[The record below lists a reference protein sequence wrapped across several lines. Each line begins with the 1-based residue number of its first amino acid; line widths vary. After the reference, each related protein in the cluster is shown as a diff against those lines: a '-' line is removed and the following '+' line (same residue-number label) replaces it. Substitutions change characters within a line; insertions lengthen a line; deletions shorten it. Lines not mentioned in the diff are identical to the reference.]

1 MSTLP
6 STAESSSDESA
17 SMSPRERRASL
28 TLASIYG
35 LRMLGLFLILPVFA
49 VYAHHLP
56 GSSKTLIGVALG
68 IYGLG
73 QAIMQIPLGAASDHF
88 GRKPVMIFGLLLFAA
103 GSFLAG
109 ATGNLYVIIGGR
121 ALQGMGAISAAISA
135 LIADST
141 RDQHRT
147 KAMALVG
154 MTIGLSFVLSLVAG
168 PTLDHFIGVP
178 GIFRLTGVLALLA
191 IAVIVW
197 VVPDAPMTTHA
208 EETQGHWARE
218 VFTAALLRLD
228 FSIFVVNFLQVSL
241 FLVLPVALIRHVGI
255 PLRDHWMV
263 YLPVTVL
270 SFVLAV
276 PGIIWAERHGHMK
289 PVFLGA
295 VAVLMLSMLAMA
307 AGYDHPVVLIAGLFF
322 FFIGFNVMEA
332 LLPSLVSRTASPARK
347 GLALGVYNTGQS
359 LGIFVGGTVS
369 GLLAQHAGRP
379 AVFLAGAGLTA
390 AWLFVAAFIQPPP
403 KRRATAPAAE
413 RNPRKG

>member
-1 MSTLP
+1 MSTIP
-6 STAESSSDESA
+6 SSADSTGDEAVSMTAREWRSSV
-17 SMSPRERRASL
+17 

-49 VYAHHLP
+49 VYARHLP
-56 GSSKTLIGVALG
+56 GSSSTLIGVALG

-73 QAIMQIPLGAASDHF
+73 QAMMQIPLGAASDRL
-88 GRKPVMIFGLLLFAA
+88 GRKPVMVFGLLLFAA

-109 ATGNLYVIIGGR
+109 AGGSFAVIIAGR

-141 RDQHRT
+141 REQHRT

-154 MTIGLSFVLSLVAG
+154 MMIGMSFIISLVAG
-168 PTLDHFIGVP
+168 PGLDHLIGVP
-178 GIFRLTGVLALLA
+178 GIFRLTGVLSLLA
-191 IAVIVW
+191 IAVVIW
-197 VVPDAPMTTHA
+197 IVPDAPRVTHA

-218 VFTAALLRLD
+218 VFTRALLRLD

-241 FLVLPVALIRHVGI
+241 FLVVPVALIRHAGI

-295 VAVLMLSMLAMA
+295 VVLLILSMLGMA
-307 AGYDHPVVLIAGLFF
+307 AGYDHPAGLIAGLFVF
-322 FFIGFNVMEA
+322 FVGFNVMEA
-332 LLPSLVSRTASPARK
+332 LLPSLVSRTAPPSRK
-347 GLALGVYNTGQS
+347 GLALGIYNTGQS
-359 LGIFVGGTVS
+359 LGIFAGGAVS

-379 AVFLAGAGLTA
+379 AVFLASAGLATL
-390 AWLFVAAFIQPPP
+390 WLAVAAFIRPPAKRTASQPA
-403 KRRATAPAAE
+403 RGRG
-413 RNPRKG
+413 R